1 MREPST
7 DPDEL
12 SPSHVQLWVDCP
24 RKEAFQY
31 RQGLKTPSAKSA
43 EAGNAVHEF
52 IEAGRTDWE
61 YEWEGYPVGKM
72 AKNLLAK
79 TPSTVNKREEHFH
92 SVIDGIK
99 YHGYV
104 DFQDPFLIG
113 DYKTTSKKKYI
124 KTVDELHDNVQRLI
138 YTESFPLVTQNLWLY
153 GVWDAKQSV
162 HPVTFPVDRK
172 ADRERFKLRVLK
184 PSEEIL
190 ATPKDVDPLSLP
202 LPKDPDTC
210 KLYPPH
216 GCPFKLKCFPIK
228 SVFVQSTEGFPK
240 MSSLLEKLSA
250 TIAEEPR
257 TVREPEAPASTHKI
271 EWLFVDCF
279 PVTGE
284 TPIQASKIVMEA
296 AATVATDM
304 QVAHPLLVDFGKG
317 GPMLMAQ
324 TADFIA
330 KGPNL
335 KYVYLET
342 KSAESRG
349 AMNAFIQHAR
359 HVVKSMF

>member
-1 MREPST
+1 
-7 DPDEL
+7 
-12 SPSHVQLWVDCP
+12 
-24 RKEAFQY
+24 
-31 RQGLKTPSAKSA
+31 
-43 EAGNAVHEF
+43 
-52 IEAGRTDWE
+52 
-61 YEWEGYPVGKM
+61 
-72 AKNLLAK
+72 
-79 TPSTVNKREEHFH
+79 
-92 SVIDGIK
+92 
-99 YHGYV
+99 
-104 DFQDPFLIG
+104 
-113 DYKTTSKKKYI
+113 
-124 KTVDELHDNVQRLI
+124 
-138 YTESFPLVTQNLWLY
+138 
-153 GVWDAKQSV
+153 
-162 HPVTFPVDRK
+162 
-172 ADRERFKLRVLK
+172 
-184 PSEEIL
+184 
-190 ATPKDVDPLSLP
+190 
-202 LPKDPDTC
+202 
-210 KLYPPH
+210 
-216 GCPFKLKCFPIK
+216 
-228 SVFVQSTEGFPK
+228 